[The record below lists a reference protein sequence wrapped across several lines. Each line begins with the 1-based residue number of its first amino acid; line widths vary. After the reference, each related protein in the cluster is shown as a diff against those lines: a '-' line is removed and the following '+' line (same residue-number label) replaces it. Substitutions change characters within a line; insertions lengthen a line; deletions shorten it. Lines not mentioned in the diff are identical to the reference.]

1 MDNIWPQGQIRP
13 TDNFYPVYVI
23 LKGNKKTTLSLKRKK
38 KWNKGSIIILLHLLS
53 DVNVC
58 GVFNIY
64 KLDQKEHGDNV
75 RLTLSCLK
83 P

>member
-1 MDNIWPQGQIRP
+1 MASGPDQAHGQFLSGLRHPQREQENDP
-13 TDNFYPVYVI
+13 
-23 LKGNKKTTLSLKRKK
+23 LSKKKKKK